1 MNIVSRE
8 RGPNGWNVTIEHPN
22 AYTDGT
28 SRTERVTIPYA
39 KLEGKTPDQ
48 VRQAIKDAV
57 DDDPLGPVIGEAVA
71 APTPTKAILWDRAKA
86 AYADWQMA
94 KTTRVEAQAR
104 SMAAAVITALT
115 NAENALWTD
124 YATTL
129 NQWRLAP

>member
-57 DDDPLGPVIGEAVA
+57 DDDPIRDILGEDVA
-71 APTPTKAILWDRAKA
+71 APAQTKAILEDRMEALF
-86 AYADWQMA
+86 ADWQRW
-94 KTTRVEAQAR
+94 KLTRGEAQAR
-104 SMAAAVITALT
+104 TLPPAAITALT
-115 NAENALWTD
+115 NREDAAWAR
-124 YATTL
+124 YVQSIQ
-129 NQWRLAP
+129 QWRTAP